1 MNGSPFSSV
10 QTSISVDSGLA
21 GPRPGLQGSRLQK
34 LMGMEA
40 CLSPNAYYVLFLCCV
55 LLVWCLEQKR
65 NEMVKRNRT
74 GRHSQN
80 IDSEFTSFSTVVTEP
95 GQWC

>member
-1 MNGSPFSSV
+1 
-10 QTSISVDSGLA
+10 
-21 GPRPGLQGSRLQK
+21 
-34 LMGMEA
+34 MET
-40 CLSPNAYYVLFLCCV
+40 VK
-55 LLVWCLEQKR
+55 QKR